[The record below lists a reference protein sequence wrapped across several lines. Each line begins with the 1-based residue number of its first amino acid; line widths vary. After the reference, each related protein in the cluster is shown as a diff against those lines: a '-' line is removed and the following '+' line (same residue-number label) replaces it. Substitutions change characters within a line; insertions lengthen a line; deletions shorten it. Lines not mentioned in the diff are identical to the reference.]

1 MFSLKIEGAV
11 VARLPAYKSW
21 TVAQAGFRPHSAA
34 APTVTIHP
42 LLLLFV
48 TPFPLFP
55 SLFIEDGLLIQF
67 CRKGQPGPLAECDS
81 VRTGQDRI
89 NHQHVFMHYLPHTKA
104 RTPAHNSMQ
113 YSTILKSKTAPP
125 SFHCNPMDMSGDQLI
140 GSKLLSETK
149 CCVCFLTSTVFLSW
163 RLKAGRGLSVKS
175 G

>member
-1 MFSLKIEGAV
+1 M
-11 VARLPAYKSW
+11 
-21 TVAQAGFRPHSAA
+21 AQAGFRPHSAA

-81 VRTGQDRI
+81 ARTGQDRI
-89 NHQHVFMHYLPHTKA
+89 NHQHVFMHYLPHTKQRHA
-104 RTPAHNSMQ
+104 RLH
-113 YSTILKSKTAPP
+113 TILCNTAQFSKNAPL
-125 SFHCNPMDMSGDQLI
+125 SFRCNPMDMSGDQLI

-163 RLKAGRGLSVKS
+163 RLKAGRELFVCLFCCFFLVEDCR
-175 G
+175 